1 MRKITKRGFEVT
13 TFQKSLSGVG
23 SEKNRWLRIQRFD
36 QSILIVFRRMHDLFL
51 SFGSFFFLSVAYIKL
66 PDEAASDDW
75 YLANAKM
82 VGLYRVNY
90 EDDNWH
96 RLLDQA
102 ATDPSVIIDY
112 LAYLSIN

>member
-1 MRKITKRGFEVT
+1 MHHSSF
-13 TFQKSLSGVG
+13 
-23 SEKNRWLRIQRFD
+23 
-36 QSILIVFRRMHDLFL
+36 SILILIIANIL
-51 SFGSFFFLSVAYIKL
+51 LIVAYFTL

-90 EDDNWH
+90 EDDNWQ

>member
-1 MRKITKRGFEVT
+1 MHHSSF
-13 TFQKSLSGVG
+13 
-23 SEKNRWLRIQRFD
+23 
-36 QSILIVFRRMHDLFL
+36 SILILIIANIL
-51 SFGSFFFLSVAYIKL
+51 LIVAYFTL

-90 EDDNWH
+90 EDDNWQ

-102 ATDPSVIIDY
+102 AKDPDVNNNFSFP
-112 LAYLSIN
+112 